1 MAPTSGRTRAI
12 TARRSETQ
20 RSLDVVELAGALPG
34 ELFLGAPEVA
44 VGGRALVD
52 RLAQVEVADDRCR
65 PQVEHVLY
73 GLADLERIDGLGPE
87 RLDHHRHGAGHA
99 DGVRDLDLAAPS
111 RTRGDHVLGD
121 PAGGVGRRAVDL
133 ARIL

>member
-34 ELFLGAPEVA
+34 ELLLGAPEVA

-52 RLAQVEVADDRCR
+52 RLAQVEVADDRR
-65 PQVEHVLY
+65 RAQVEDLLD
-73 GLADLERIDGLGPE
+73 GAADLQRVDGLGAE
-87 RLDHHRHGAGHA
+87 GLDHHRDRPGDAYGI
-99 DGVRDLDLAAPS
+99 RNLDLAA
-111 RTRGDHVLGD
+111 
-121 PAGGVGRRAVDL
+121 AGGAG
-133 ARIL
+133 